1 VRTETEAEAREMYD
15 VASPSSAAAA
25 DVEGL
30 DTGVVVGISVGGVAI
45 LISVA
50 GAGYMWRFGLA
61 ASGEI
66 AP

>member
-1 VRTETEAEAREMYD
+1 MYD